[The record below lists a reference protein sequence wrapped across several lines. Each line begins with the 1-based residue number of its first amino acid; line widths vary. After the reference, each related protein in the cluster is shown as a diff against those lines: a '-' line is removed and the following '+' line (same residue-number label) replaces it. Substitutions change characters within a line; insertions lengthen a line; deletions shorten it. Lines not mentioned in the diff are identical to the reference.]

1 LTDAPSTEK
10 ESARAKKG
18 GLTRRAREKKNK
30 KPTAGIGVGVFVA
43 SAARRV
49 DALGVRAGRRLR
61 RSGGW
66 RSAALLYAL
75 GLHVFAFLVLALR
88 ALGGG
93 PELKP
98 VEGGRA

>member
-1 LTDAPSTEK
+1 
-10 ESARAKKG
+10 
-18 GLTRRAREKKNK
+18 
-30 KPTAGIGVGVFVA
+30 
-43 SAARRV
+43 V